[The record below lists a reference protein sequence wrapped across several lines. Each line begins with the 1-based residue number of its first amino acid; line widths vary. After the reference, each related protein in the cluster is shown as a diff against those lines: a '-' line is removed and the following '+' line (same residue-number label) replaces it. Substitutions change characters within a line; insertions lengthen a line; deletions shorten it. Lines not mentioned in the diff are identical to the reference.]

1 MKTKAPSD
9 ISIIDGRYAEGGEIR
24 VTFPK
29 ASTGVDIVLKGL
41 ERLREL
47 QQPGDRI
54 TLHCRSGFT
63 EKGELTICEVSLTR
77 EFAGSEF

>member
-1 MKTKAPSD
+1 MKAQNPENL
-9 ISIIDGRYAEGGEIR
+9 SIIDGRYAEGKEIR

-29 ASTGVDIVLKGL
+29 ANMGEDIVLKGL
-41 ERLREL
+41 ERLREV

-54 TLHCRSGFT
+54 TLQCRSGFT

-77 EFAGSEF
+77 DFANH

>member
-1 MKTKAPSD
+1 MQSKNPTD
-9 ISIIDGRYAEGGEIR
+9 LSIIRGRYAEGDEIH

-29 ASTGVDIVLKGL
+29 AYMGADVVLKGF
-41 ERLREL
+41 ERLRENMQL
-47 QQPGDRI
+47 GDRI

-77 EFAGSEF
+77 DFDTY

>member
-1 MKTKAPSD
+1 MQSENPAEL
-9 ISIIDGRYAEGGEIR
+9 SIIRGRYAEGDEIR

-29 ASTGVDIVLKGL
+29 ANMGADIVLQGF
-41 ERLREL
+41 ERLKEV

-54 TLHCRSGFT
+54 TLQCRSGFT

-77 EFAGSEF
+77 DFADY